1 MPEIIAG
8 LLGVLGFILY
18 IGLIWGLVVWS
29 RNRYKKQ
36 HQATQKDISD
46 AELFRLMNKTNH
58 FITAEQLAA
67 VTGMDQKVAYKRLW
81 YLTYQKVIRG
91 YYDSSGVQKGVFQ
104 LPETVPLEA
113 IPKMNINQLSDKEVV
128 KNILLYARDYQ
139 VTIAE
144 LVVIFDIDIYEAKE
158 LLKRLRKSKLVSRL
172 RKGMKY
178 IYVIDRS
185 VQQQR
190 NFSNYEDRKNPL
202 KDKLEE
208 VKKMVI
214 PALGETGRLK
224 IPDADVIQLAIEHD
238 GRLTPT
244 LLCLKSKISIE
255 EAKQKLEQLYE
266 QGTFVMD
273 VDEANYVMEYQLR
286 DKSLLDS

>member
-1 MPEIIAG
+1 
-8 LLGVLGFILY
+8 
-18 IGLIWGLVVWS
+18 
-29 RNRYKKQ
+29 
-36 HQATQKDISD
+36 
-46 AELFRLMNKTNH
+46 MNKTNH
-58 FITAEQLAA
+58 FITAEQLAE

-104 LPETVPLEA
+104 LPENVPLEA
-113 IPKMNINQLSDKEVV
+113 IPTMDVNQMSDKEVV
-128 KNILLYARDYQ
+128 KTILRYARDYQ

-144 LVVIFDIDIYEAKE
+144 LVVIFNIDIYEAKE
-158 LLKRLRKSKLVSRL
+158 VLKRLRKSKLVSRL
-172 RKGMKY
+172 RKGMKH

-185 VQQQR
+185 IQQQR
-190 NFSNYEDRKNPL
+190 NFSNYTDRKDLL
-202 KDKLEE
+202 KDKLED
-208 VKKMVI
+208 VKRMVI
-214 PALGETGRLK
+214 PTPTEIGRIK

-255 EAKQKLEQLYE
+255 EAKQKLEELYE

-273 VDEANYVMEYQLR
+273 VDESNYVMEYQLR
-286 DKSLLDS
+286 DKSLLDA